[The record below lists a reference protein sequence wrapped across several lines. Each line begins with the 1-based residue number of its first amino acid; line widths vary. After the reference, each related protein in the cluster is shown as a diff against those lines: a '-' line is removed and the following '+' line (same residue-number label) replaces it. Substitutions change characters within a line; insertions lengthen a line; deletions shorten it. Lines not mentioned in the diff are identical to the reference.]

1 MEKNPLNNIVKSLS
15 KDEVRFFK
23 LFLKRT
29 NNKNRKDVQL
39 FNFLRKISKNYQ
51 TNDAL
56 KVVDT
61 NPNNLYQIRNRLYH
75 EVNNSMIWQH
85 IWKDEQSKSFSY
97 VLLARVYRNKGEL
110 QLAYHFLQKAEREAD
125 SNNLYQLLSIIYSD
139 IIDLSHELVSIDL
152 DKYIALKRK
161 NIKVISEIE
170 EIDILLSKVMY
181 DTMVKYGG
189 IGLSAN
195 QVGLPFR
202 MFVMGG
208 HPEIDDGR
216 VRAVFNPLIN
226 DVSQETSNMKEGCL
240 SFPFLFL
247 SINRPKWCSVKYTD
261 ENGKEVEEVMHGMNA
276 RVFQHENEHMN
287 GYVFT
292 DLVSKFKLERAEEAR
307 KKMMKKFAREGVIR

>member
-1 MEKNPLNNIVKSLS
+1 MAEKLT
-15 KDEVRFFK
+15 KDK
-23 LFLKRT
+23 
-29 NNKNRKDVQL
+29 
-39 FNFLRKISKNYQ
+39 
-51 TNDAL
+51 
-56 KVVDT
+56 
-61 NPNNLYQIRNRLYH
+61 
-75 EVNNSMIWQH
+75 
-85 IWKDEQSKSFSY
+85 
-97 VLLARVYRNKGEL
+97 
-110 QLAYHFLQKAEREAD
+110 
-125 SNNLYQLLSIIYSD
+125 
-139 IIDLSHELVSIDL
+139 
-152 DKYIALKRK
+152 
-161 NIKVISEIE
+161 IE
-170 EIDILLSKVMY
+170 EIAKNYEKIMEGKVPVIKGQKDTVTEKIDPTILQAKKDEKRILKMIPPTDPRLLMQIAPFKDDTLKEAGFKDRKELSKVMY

-208 HPEIDDGR
+208 HPKIDDGR

-226 DVSQETSNMKEGCL
+226 DVSQGTSNMKEGCL